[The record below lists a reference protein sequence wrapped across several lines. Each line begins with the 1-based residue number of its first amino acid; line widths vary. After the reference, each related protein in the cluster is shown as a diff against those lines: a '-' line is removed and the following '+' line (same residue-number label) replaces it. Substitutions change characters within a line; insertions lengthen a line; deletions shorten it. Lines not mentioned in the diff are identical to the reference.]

1 MSFGVVYAEANQGVR
16 GKGIFEFQFQQ
27 DLNKALDKVDGAEH
41 KARKLR
47 PLYVGSR
54 WLLQNQSGTD
64 PHKWNRSGVVIKVLD
79 QFLVRIDCSRKLTQK
94 VKGF

>member
-47 PLYVGSR
+47 TCTLAVDGYCRTKAAPIHINGTEVE
-54 WLLQNQSGTD
+54 LL
-64 PHKWNRSGVVIKVLD
+64 
-79 QFLVRIDCSRKLTQK
+79 
-94 VKGF
+94 